1 MPAIKTIEAGGHS
14 YDVVMTDIPAKEF
27 TPWTKDQVFTCSTE
41 EAFRRVLNEPGALGE
56 QVGGEHYKSMPIQP
70 AEFIHK
76 NNIGYLQGNV
86 IKYVCRH
93 ASKGGPQDIRKAIH
107 YCRLILKLQY
117 GEDE

>member
-27 TPWTKDQVFTCSTE
+27 TPWTKPD
-41 EAFRRVLNEPGALGE
+41 GALAN

>member
-1 MPAIKTIEAGGHS
+1 MPDRSEGMSRQEFAELANS
-14 YDVVMTDIPAKEF
+14 QMTLTRDAM
-27 TPWTKDQVFTCSTE
+27 
-41 EAFRRVLNEPGALGE
+41 NE
-56 QVGGEHYKSMPIQP
+56 QVGGGHYKDMAIQP

-117 GEDE
+117 GEDG